1 MKLDL
6 GKMINKIFLIRR
18 KSAKNWWHF
27 WGCKKVFNNTYR
39 VCWKNSQNTPFR
51 ICLFVCCFWNL
62 WLGPV
67 SKNLQLERTAGK
79 NALSRINKIFAKFES
94 DFSKTKEG
102 IAPKSR
108 EILQTFVLWGMGKF
122 PALHHTKV
130 CKISRLCKTIVFA
143 LILWTCHL

>member
-6 GKMINKIFLIRR
+6 GKMINKYFWSEAKVQKIDEISEAAR
-18 KSAKNWWHF
+18 KCSVTQTGYVGKINRIDLS
-27 WGCKKVFNNTYR
+27 VF
-39 VCWKNSQNTPFR
+39 V
-51 ICLFVCCFWNL
+51 CLFVCCFWNL

-79 NALSRINKIFAKFES
+79 NALSRINKVFANFES

-108 EILQTFVLWGMGKF
+108 EILQTFVLWGMGHV
-122 PALHHTKV
+122 PAPHHDFHD
-130 CKISRLCKTIVFA
+130 FA
-143 LILWTCHL
+143 KL